1 MSLLNCIPEGGVPSP
16 PYQLNGAG
24 GLEPMSS
31 PWLRMTRAQWLSLV
45 VLLLAALA
53 VRLYRIETES
63 IWFDE
68 SVTYMSLNKGS
79 VMDFFRA
86 EAEQDPLAVP
96 VYFGSAYAW
105 HALGFR
111 SIVGMRLL
119 SIAAGMAGIVVIYLF
134 GRRLFG
140 HIGGLTAALCM
151 SFAKLQIYMSQE
163 IRNYSFVLLFAAM
176 AIYALHEAVRT
187 DQRGWWALNVV
198 AGGLLCLTHYLAMIL
213 LFAEG
218 LYLLSARPRK
228 IAWTALWSIAHL
240 PFLLFIPYWTHLM
253 AHGNIDTAA
262 SWIGWQP
269 LSRAFKAYYFVFA
282 GSLQDAMDFIRV
294 LPFGIPMH
302 HILGVSMM
310 LAGAWFVTYCAWT
323 YARRRA
329 TPQGY
334 SPLSAGLLLVWLF
347 VPPATLFIA
356 ARLVRPCFI
365 ERYVL
370 YSALALFLVT
380 GGAVAALPR
389 KSWQYAAV
397 VFLLVVYAGNLV
409 DYRRPLRYDNA
420 STGAVL
426 RDEFAPGEHVHACF
440 DQIVLPMEFYAGVP
454 KDAIL
459 FDEHFVAP
467 AIAEAQS
474 GKRTWMWFI
483 DVPTRWEHERIEA
496 ALDAGRVTY
505 TKWMFRGR
513 WHTFLYRL
521 DPAEP
526 AAHS

>member
-1 MSLLNCIPEGGVPSP
+1 MAFLKRISEAGSSNPPS
-16 PYQLNGAG
+16 QLKAAG
-24 GLEPMSS
+24 GAEALS
-31 PWLRMTRAQWLSLV
+31 PQRARMARGQWFSLI
-45 VLLLAALA
+45 VLLIAALA
-53 VRLYRIETES
+53 VRLYRIEAES

-68 SVTYMSLNKGS
+68 SVTYMSLDNGS
-79 VMDFFRA
+79 AMDFFRA

-96 VYFGSAYAW
+96 IYFGGAYLW
-105 HALGFR
+105 HAIGFT

-163 IRNYSFVLLFAAM
+163 IRNYAFVLLFAAVAM
-176 AIYALHEAVRT
+176 YALHEAVAGGR
-187 DQRGWWALNVV
+187 RGWWVLNVI
-198 AGGLLCLTHYLAMIL
+198 ANGLLCLTHYLAMIL

-228 IAWTALWSIAHL
+228 IAWTALWSVAHL

-253 AHGNIDTAA
+253 ARGNIDAAA

-294 LPFGIPMH
+294 LPFGIPVQH
-302 HILGVSMM
+302 VLGVGMM
-310 LAGAWFVTYCAWT
+310 LAGAWFVAYCAWS
-323 YARRRA
+323 YARRRK

-347 VPPATLFIA
+347 VPPATLFIV

-370 YSALALFLVT
+370 YSALALFLVA

-397 VFLLVVYAGNLV
+397 AFLIVVYAGNLV

-440 DQIVLPMEFYAGVP
+440 DQIILPMKFYAGVP

-459 FDEHFVAP
+459 FDEHFVPP

-483 DVPTRWEHERIEA
+483 DVPTRWEHEKIEA
-496 ALDAGRVTY
+496 ALDAARVTY
-505 TKWMFRGR
+505 KKWMFSGR

-521 DPAEP
+521 DPAGP
-526 AAHS
+526 AVHS